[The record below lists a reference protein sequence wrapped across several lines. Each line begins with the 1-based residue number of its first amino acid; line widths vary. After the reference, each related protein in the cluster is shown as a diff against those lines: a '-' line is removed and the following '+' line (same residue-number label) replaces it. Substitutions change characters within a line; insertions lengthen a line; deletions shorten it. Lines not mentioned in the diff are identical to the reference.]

1 MPCAQ
6 PASSRSDAAMTG
18 RPTDT
23 MPGDGALAGLVV
35 LDLTQIYNGP
45 YATFM
50 LARGGA
56 TVIKVEP
63 PQGEN
68 LRKRERGPGV
78 SEPFA
83 ALNGGKQSVVLNLK
97 SAAGR
102 SVLLGLA
109 AKADV
114 VVENFAPGVMD
125 RLGIGEPVLRA
136 LNPAL
141 IYASGS
147 GYGTTGRYRDYPA
160 MDLSMQAMSGV
171 MATTGMP
178 DGPPVKAG
186 PAVCDFL
193 AGVHLYGA
201 IMTAL
206 YRRATTGQGS
216 RVEVSMLDSIY
227 PTLASNTGMHPW
239 GRPGPSRTGNR
250 HGGLAVAPYNVYPA
264 SDGHIAILAINDRH
278 WRGVVSVLGL
288 EDMLGDPR
296 FETKASR
303 VRHMEE
309 VDRRVAEGTGRLPKA
324 DLFDRLAAV
333 HVPCAPVR
341 ELQEVVED
349 PHLHETRM
357 LRWIEHPE
365 LGRVLV
371 HDSPIVFA
379 DRPRGDLPPSPS
391 LGRDTREVLGRVL
404 GMDAA
409 RIDALAGEGAF
420 RGGDAG

>member
-1 MPCAQ
+1 
-6 PASSRSDAAMTG
+6 MTG
-18 RPTDT
+18 PSLDT
-23 MPGDGALAGLVV
+23 PPADGALAGLVV
-35 LDLTQIYNGP
+35 IDLTQIYNGP

-50 LARGGA
+50 LARCGA

-63 PQGEN
+63 PKGEN

-102 SVLLGLA
+102 SALLELA
-109 AKADV
+109 ARADV

-136 LNPAL
+136 LNPSL

-171 MATTGMP
+171 MATTGLST
-178 DGPPVKAG
+178 GPPLKAG

-201 IMTAL
+201 IVTAL
-206 YRRATTGQGS
+206 YRRATTGVGG

-227 PTLASNTGMHPW
+227 PTLASNTGLHRR
-239 GRPGPSRTGNR
+239 GAPGPSRTGNR
-250 HGGLAVAPYNVYPA
+250 HGGLAVSPYNVYPA

-288 EDMLGDPR
+288 EDMLEDPK
-296 FETKASR
+296 FATKAARIS
-303 VRHMEE
+303 HMDE
-309 VDRRVAEGTGRLPKA
+309 VDRRVGERTAHLSKAE
-324 DLFDRLAAV
+324 LFDRLAV
-333 HVPCAPVR
+333 EHVPSAPVR
-341 ELQEVVED
+341 ELREVVDD

-357 LRWIEHPE
+357 LRWIDHPE
-365 LGRVLV
+365 YGQVLV
-371 HDSPIVFA
+371 HDSPIVFG
-379 DRPRGDLPPSPS
+379 DRPRTELPPSRA
-391 LGRDTREVLGRVL
+391 LGQDTREVLARVL
-404 GMDAA
+404 GMDDA
-409 RIDALAGEGAF
+409 RIDALAGAGAF
-420 RGGDAG
+420 TEGDAG